1 MDDGKGQSSRAR
13 YLLFNILLNIMKQNL
28 VNMAYYVFCTFHFS
42 MVVWHMY
49 VMSLW
54 MSHEHVVP
62 SIMI

>member
-42 MVVWHMY
+42 W
-49 VMSLW
+49 
-54 MSHEHVVP
+54 
-62 SIMI
+62 